1 MRLAEDK
8 LYVSCSDHTLYIFEK
23 EK

>member
-8 LYVSCSDHTLYIFEK
+8 INSENLLK
-23 EK
+23 